1 MIAIERQFSKPQP
14 FWEHDMSHGTMR
26 AAVFEGEGRLTLQ
39 ERPIPA
45 PGPDDVLVQ
54 VAACGICGT
63 DRHIM
68 HGEFATAPPVII
80 GHEYAGTVAAVGAG
94 VRDVRVGDQVAID
107 PNIVCGQC
115 RPCQRG
121 QVHMC
126 RHLTA
131 LGVNRDGG
139 FAEYALAPR
148 RQCYVLAPHMPL
160 LEWAMTEPLACC
172 IHGIDLACIR
182 AGDRVAVIGG
192 GAIGQIMAQLARLS
206 GAGLVAVSDT
216 VRERREMAL
225 RLGADAVVD
234 PTSVEPVAPGEM
246 LDGGADVIIEAVGSR
261 ATNRQAIAWAAP
273 GGTVLWFGV
282 TPPGHTVEVEPNLI
296 FEKELRIQGAR
307 INPFTH
313 SRAVALLASGR
324 IQVEPLITQQIGLE
338 ALPAELAQPS
348 PGQIKTVVTP

>member
-1 MIAIERQFSKPQP
+1 
-14 FWEHDMSHGTMR
+14 
-26 AAVFEGEGRLTLQ
+26 
-39 ERPIPA
+39 
-45 PGPDDVLVQ
+45 
-54 VAACGICGT
+54 
-63 DRHIM
+63 
-68 HGEFATAPPVII
+68 
-80 GHEYAGTVAAVGAG
+80 
-94 VRDVRVGDQVAID
+94 
-107 PNIVCGQC
+107 
-115 RPCQRG
+115 
-121 QVHMC
+121 
-126 RHLTA
+126 
-131 LGVNRDGG
+131 
-139 FAEYALAPR
+139 
-148 RQCYVLAPHMPL
+148 
-160 LEWAMTEPLACC
+160 
-172 IHGIDLACIR
+172 
-182 AGDRVAVIGG
+182 
-192 GAIGQIMAQLARLS
+192 MAQLARLS